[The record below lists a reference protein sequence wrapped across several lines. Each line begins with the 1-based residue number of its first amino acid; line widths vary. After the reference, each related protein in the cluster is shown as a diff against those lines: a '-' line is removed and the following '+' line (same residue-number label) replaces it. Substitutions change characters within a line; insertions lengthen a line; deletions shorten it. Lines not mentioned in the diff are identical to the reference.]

1 MRTLFDAGNIDG
13 EIARV
18 ASEIE
23 RDFEGEEV
31 LLLGVLTGAFIFLS
45 DLCRKLKI
53 PCEVDFIRLSSYGNE
68 TSSCGEVALGLGQKL
83 SCEGKNVIVVE
94 EIVDSGRTLRFFLDS
109 LEKSGA
115 KKIRVCA
122 LVDKRGRREVEVPV
136 DYAGFTLDDG
146 FLVGFG
152 MDYAEK
158 MRNLNRIV
166 ILEEK

>member
-1 MRTLFDAGNIDG
+1 MKTLFDAGDIDR
-13 EIARV
+13 EVARV

-23 RDFEGEEV
+23 RDFAGEEV

-53 PCEVDFIRLSSYGNE
+53 PCEVDFIRLSSYGDK
-68 TSSCGEVALGLGQKL
+68 TVSCGEVACGLGQKL

-122 LVDKRGRREVEVPV
+122 LVDKKGRREVEVPV
-136 DYAGFTLDDG
+136 HYAGFALDDG
-146 FLVGFG
+146 FLVGYG

-158 MRNLNRIV
+158 LRNLNRIAV
-166 ILEEK
+166 IED